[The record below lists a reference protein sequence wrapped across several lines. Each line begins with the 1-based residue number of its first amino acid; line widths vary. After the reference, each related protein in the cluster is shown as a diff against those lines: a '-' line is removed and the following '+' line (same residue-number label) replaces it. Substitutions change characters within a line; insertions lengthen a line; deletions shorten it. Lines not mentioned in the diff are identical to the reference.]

1 MRRAFAIL
9 ASNPLSLLGLILIG
23 IILICAIFADFIAP
37 FPEHRGAVVDF
48 ANFNQAPK
56 WPHLMGT
63 DLVGR
68 DLFSRIIYAYRIS
81 LILGVVVLGIAVP
94 VGVTVGLIAGY
105 FGRYTEFALMRVT
118 DVFLSIPPLVLAMS
132 IMGVLEPTLINGMLA
147 VTAMWWPWYARLV
160 YNMTRGEKEE
170 GYVLAAELIGASRLH
185 VMFREV
191 LPNCFPS
198 IVTKMTLDLGF
209 IILIASSLSFLG
221 LGVQPPT
228 PDLGSMVADG
238 AKYLPDS
245 WWLTIFPSLAILI
258 AVFGFNLIGDALAR
272 ALRGRPMTV
281 PTLDIRDLRLGFKTY
296 EAYVEVLHGISL
308 NIAPGERVALVG
320 ESGSGKSVTARIV
333 LGLLQLLRSAR
344 ISGSVVFEGRD
355 LDRLSARERRRL
367 RGTRMTMVFQ
377 DPTSSLNPVYRI
389 GTQFH
394 EVLRRADP
402 AMNERAAR
410 ERAAQMLLEVSIDD
424 PDRVFESYPFQ
435 LSGGMNQRVMIAMAL
450 ANEPALLIADEPG
463 TALDVTVQ
471 AQTLKLMRELVEHH
485 HTSVLFISHNLGVV
499 REFADRVYVIY
510 KGRIVEQGPCASV
523 FERPGHAYTRAL
535 MAAVPRITGG
545 GLPDIGDEPRDFSQP
560 LVVHEGGGVHA

>member
-1 MRRAFAIL
+1 MRRAVAIL
-9 ASNPLSLLGLILIG
+9 ASNPLSLLGLTLVG

-48 ANFNQAPK
+48 ANFNQPPR

-68 DLFSRIIYAYRIS
+68 DLFSRVIYAYRIS

-258 AVFGFNLIGDALAR
+258 AVFGFNLIGDAL
-272 ALRGRPMTV
+272 
-281 PTLDIRDLRLGFKTY
+281 
-296 EAYVEVLHGISL
+296 
-308 NIAPGERVALVG
+308 
-320 ESGSGKSVTARIV
+320 
-333 LGLLQLLRSAR
+333 
-344 ISGSVVFEGRD
+344 
-355 LDRLSARERRRL
+355 
-367 RGTRMTMVFQ
+367 
-377 DPTSSLNPVYRI
+377 
-389 GTQFH
+389 
-394 EVLRRADP
+394 
-402 AMNERAAR
+402 
-410 ERAAQMLLEVSIDD
+410 
-424 PDRVFESYPFQ
+424 
-435 LSGGMNQRVMIAMAL
+435 
-450 ANEPALLIADEPG
+450 
-463 TALDVTVQ
+463 
-471 AQTLKLMRELVEHH
+471 REL
-485 HTSVLFISHNLGVV
+485 FG
-499 REFADRVYVIY
+499 AD
-510 KGRIVEQGPCASV
+510 Q
-523 FERPGHAYTRAL
+523 
-535 MAAVPRITGG
+535 
-545 GLPDIGDEPRDFSQP
+545 
-560 LVVHEGGGVHA
+560 